1 MVHLFFFGQII
12 NEFLLYEFYLIKYR
26 GSWRREVRNREGE
39 EFVQKTEDRRKDRNT
54 WGTERDTVLV
64 VRHSGGYNSKLG
76 LELQC
81 RP

>member
-1 MVHLFFFGQII
+1 M
-12 NEFLLYEFYLIKYR
+12 
-26 GSWRREVRNREGE
+26 RNREGE

-76 LELQC
+76 LELQY